1 MTKKSNIELH
11 LAEKIK
17 SLTYTDLDAVNTYL
31 YTDREDLFL
40 LYILDNLDQFHE
52 QVDMEKGGYFESYF
66 FYWDISKDTVLPYL
80 AGEWPH
86 DFHKSVRDSDRKYIS
101 LCLDI
106 YRDTYSWTLFVFTPK
121 FFTNSFLA
129 TRN

>member
-1 MTKKSNIELH
+1 MTKISNIELH
-11 LAEKIK
+11 LTEKIK
-17 SLTYTDLDAVNTYL
+17 SLTYTDLDAVNTYM
-31 YTDREDLFL
+31 YSDREDLFL

-86 DFHKSVRDSDRKYIS
+86 TFHKSVRDSGRKYIS

-106 YRDTYSWTLFVFTPK
+106 YRDTYSWTLFIFSQR
-121 FFTNSFLA
+121 FFGK
-129 TRN
+129 